1 MGLYGLAPHLS
12 RSHPARLDRGAPA
25 PYCRAMTTSSA
36 AAARTVSSRLDTL
49 WDFDYVPTHAELESL
64 YETAKKNQWN
74 GSVAIDWSRPIGK
87 EGPVLNTHMAFQGT
101 EFYPRLSPEEQKEVE
116 IRVSAWRL
124 SQFLHGEQGALL
136 VASQLV
142 NPVPELDC
150 KLYASTQVVD
160 EGRHVEV
167 FEKYVKK
174 LHKIYPVDPLLKGLI
189 DEILTSPHWE
199 LKLLG
204 MQMLIEGLAIAAFN
218 LMHKQTGDPT
228 LAQLLDYVLQDE
240 GRHVNFGY
248 FALKRALPDMEAS
261 KHQMLEDF
269 ALRAC
274 DSMFARDER
283 TGFKSIRDVW
293 QEMGWDADAVWRD
306 TMTNS
311 MTAKAFNR
319 YLFTE
324 VLIPRLQRLG
334 LISPRVET
342 RYREIGLLD

>member
-1 MGLYGLAPHLS
+1 
-12 RSHPARLDRGAPA
+12 
-25 PYCRAMTTSSA
+25 
-36 AAARTVSSRLDTL
+36 
-49 WDFDYVPTHAELESL
+49 
-64 YETAKKNQWN
+64 
-74 GSVAIDWSRPIGK
+74 
-87 EGPVLNTHMAFQGT
+87 
-101 EFYPRLSPEEQKEVE
+101 
-116 IRVSAWRL
+116 
-124 SQFLHGEQGALL
+124 
-136 VASQLV
+136 
-142 NPVPELDC
+142 
-150 KLYASTQVVD
+150 
-160 EGRHVEV
+160 V

-189 DEILTSPHWE
+189 DEILTSEHWE

-218 LMHKQTGDPT
+218 VMHKQTGDPT

-248 FALKRALPDMEAS
+248 FALKRALPDMDGA
-261 KHQMLEDF
+261 KHELLEDF

-283 TGFKSIRDVW
+283 TGFQSVRGVW
-293 QEMGWDADAVWRD
+293 KEMGWDADAIWRD

-311 MTAKAFNR
+311 QTAKAFNR
-319 YLFTE
+319 FLFTE

-334 LISPRVET
+334 LITSRVET